1 MTQINPPGI
10 FWSKFQFPMGFFN
23 NDGSFTLRCFGAV
36 GCNGVARYVNAV
48 KSISL
53 GIQKG
58 ECFSL
63 LGPNGAGK
71 TTTLG
76 ILTGEIRRSLG
87 IQNGDSLEIRG

>member
-1 MTQINPPGI
+1 MFLCQFSKQQPTTNQPTNQPTNNKQQQTTIQPTWNRFIQIAISDSEPWVVPV
-10 FWSKFQFPMGFFN
+10 
-23 NDGSFTLRCFGAV
+23 T
-36 GCNGVARYVNAV
+36 RYVNAV

-76 ILTGEIRRSLG
+76 ILTGEIRTV
-87 IQNGDSLEIRG
+87 